1 MPIRFGV
8 HSGQQD
14 LSLDDLRR
22 HWRWFDEAGMD
33 WISVWDHFYEA
44 PPIDGSHPHFEAI
57 ACLAALATETE
68 RVRIGCL
75 VFCVPYRN
83 PALLAKALTTLDH
96 LSHGR
101 IEAGLGAGWH
111 SLEFEAYGYP
121 FDRIGTRMDMLEEGV
136 AIVRG
141 LLTQERT
148 TFQGRHYR
156 VENAACQPPPV
167 QPRLPIWIGGL
178 GEQRTLPLAARHA
191 DGWNAAYPT
200 PETFARLNARLTDLC
215 HDAGRDPLAVR
226 RSVNLVFN
234 LGSTPARAATE
245 EERIGA
251 VWGAGAE
258 RIRGGSLCGTP
269 DAAAERIAAYVEAG
283 AQDINVALRAPW
295 DAEALRVYIE
305 EVVPALRKQFA

>member
-1 MPIRFGV
+1 
-8 HSGQQD
+8 
-14 LSLDDLRR
+14 
-22 HWRWFDEAGMD
+22 MD

-57 ACLAALATETE
+57 ACMAALATETE

-121 FDRIGTRMDMLEEGV
+121 FERIGTRMDMLEEGV

-191 DGWNAAYPT
+191 DGWNAAYPPQRPPHRPLPRRRPRPARRPALGQPRVQPGQHARPRRRRGGAIRRPVGRRSGAHPWRIAVRHPGRRRGAHRRLRRSRGAGHQRRPT
-200 PETFARLNARLTDLC
+200 RALGRGGAARL
-215 HDAGRDPLAVR
+215 H
-226 RSVNLVFN
+226 
-234 LGSTPARAATE
+234 
-245 EERIGA
+245 
-251 VWGAGAE
+251 
-258 RIRGGSLCGTP
+258 
-269 DAAAERIAAYVEAG
+269 
-283 AQDINVALRAPW
+283 
-295 DAEALRVYIE
+295 
-305 EVVPALRKQFA
+305 